1 MRLGRQ
7 RPRCSLSLL
16 KKLRRKAQRLL
27 STTIRRKLP
36 VGSRPTCG
44 HSLSVYRWNVV
55 FSKTFFNLLMVAIAI
70 LLWAGVILFQQR
82 TRTIEGTW
90 VDLFE
95 SSSFFE
101 NQTIQE
107 ACSPKFWSAPWFAYY
122 PDENTKVGRMVRA
135 NRNAGSFMSEYGP
148 YPVAAYSV
156 RFVGRRRVSELLGLA
171 PLIGVGYGHLS
182 AHGSQFE
189 VDRLISIK
197 PIAKVRCDVR

>member
-1 MRLGRQ
+1 MSALH
-7 RPRCSLSLL
+7 P
-16 KKLRRKAQRLL
+16 
-27 STTIRRKLP
+27 IRRKLP